1 MSTLTTY
8 PLRLPRSIK
17 AAAERLSKADG
28 TSLNQ
33 FVATAVAE
41 KIAVMETTA
50 YFEVRAERAR
60 ASAARGEPGALDA
73 LLNRGGG
80 EPPREGDELPEGY
93 VPIGG
98 PAAAAAKAVVK
109 PKLAAKAKAKVK
121 AVAQPAKGRAPVD
134 KAVKKRA

>member
-8 PLRLPRSIK
+8 PLRLPKSIK

-50 YFEVRAERAR
+50 FFEVRAERAR
-60 ASAARGEPGALDA
+60 ARAARGEPSA
-73 LLNRGGG
+73 LLAVLNRTDG
-80 EPPREGDELPEGY
+80 EPPRKGDELPDGC
-93 VPIGG
+93 VPVGV
-98 PAAAAAKAVVK
+98 PAASVGGIRGT
-109 PKLAAKAKAKVK
+109 AKAKVK
-121 AVAQPAKGRAPVD
+121 AQAVKNRPAPARRSA
-134 KAVKKRA
+134 KKRA

>member
-8 PLRLPRSIK
+8 PLRLPKSIK

-50 YFEVRAERAR
+50 FFEVRAERAR
-60 ASAARGEPGALDA
+60 ARAARGEPSALDA
-73 LLNRGGG
+73 LLNRSGG

-93 VPIGG
+93 LPIDRPAVP
-98 PAAAAAKAVVK
+98 A
-109 PKLAAKAKAKVK
+109 PKAKAKAEVIAK
-121 AVAQPAKGRAPVD
+121 AEPAKRRAPAS
-134 KAVKKRA
+134 KAAKRQA

>member
-8 PLRLPRSIK
+8 PLRLPKSIK

-41 KIAVMETTA
+41 KIAVMETA
-50 YFEVRAERAR
+50 AFFEVRAERAR
-60 ASAARGEPGALDA
+60 AREAGGEPSA
-73 LLNRGGG
+73 LLAILNRTDG

-98 PAAAAAKAVVK
+98 PAAPAGKARAKSQ
-109 PKLAAKAKAKVK
+109 
-121 AVAQPAKGRAPVD
+121 AQPAKGGAPAR
-134 KAVKKRA
+134 KAAAKRA

>member
-8 PLRLPRSIK
+8 PLRLPKSIK

-50 YFEVRAERAR
+50 FFEVRAERAR
-60 ASAARGEPGALDA
+60 AATTRGEPSA
-73 LLNRGGG
+73 LLAILNRSDG
-80 EPPREGDELPEGY
+80 EPARVGDELPEGY
-93 VPIGG
+93 VPVGG
-98 PAAAAAKAVVK
+98 SAKAGSRASAGQRK
-109 PKLAAKAKAKVK
+109 E
-121 AVAQPAKGRAPVD
+121 RAPAPR
-134 KAVKKRA
+134 KTAAKKRA

>member
-1 MSTLTTY
+1 MTTLTTY

-50 YFEVRAERAR
+50 FFVERIERAR
-60 ASAARGEPGALDA
+60 ARAARGAPSA
-73 LLNRGGG
+73 LLAALSRTDG
-80 EPPREGDELPEGY
+80 EPPREGDELPEGCES
-93 VPIGG
+93 VPAVR
-98 PAAAAAKAVVK
+98 PAWARKNKAATPSTA
-109 PKLAAKAKAKVK
+109 PT
-121 AVAQPAKGRAPVD
+121 RAT
-134 KAVKKRA
+134 KSRR

>member
-1 MSTLTTY
+1 VSNLTTY

-50 YFEVRAERAR
+50 FFELRAERAR
-60 ASAARGEPGALDA
+60 ARQARGEPSA
-73 LLNRGGG
+73 LLAILNRRDG
-80 EPPREGDELPEGY
+80 EPPRPGDEWPEGD
-93 VPIGG
+93 VPRGG
-98 PAAAAAKAVVK
+98 PAASAGGAK
-109 PKLAAKAKAKVK
+109 PKA
-121 AVAQPAKGRAPVD
+121 AKGRAPAR
-134 KAVKKRA
+134 KAAAKKRA

>member
-8 PLRLPRSIK
+8 PLRLPKSIK

-50 YFEVRAERAR
+50 FFEARAERAR
-60 ASAARGEPGALDA
+60 AREVQGEPSA
-73 LLNRGGG
+73 LLAILNRTGG

-98 PAAAAAKAVVK
+98 PATPAASAKPQASK
-109 PKLAAKAKAKVK
+109 T
-121 AVAQPAKGRAPVD
+121 RAPARQV
-134 KAVKKRA
+134 AARKRA